1 MKDKRKFTF
10 RTIIIAFLFGSFVAL
25 GSVYLYFVPIKS
37 MLLIT
42 EDDMTTIEDV
52 LDRVGKYYEIDR
64 EIGGSYLY
72 DLDEEEFEDN
82 VAKEMIELID
92 DDYAYYYTKEE
103 YTNWK
108 DSLKSSYSGIG
119 ITYTKIDGQY
129 IVIELYPNGPAENA
143 GMEVGDV
150 IRYVDGESYDDINLM
165 SDNIMGKVGTEV
177 TITID
182 RDEDTFDLDIIRT
195 KIDNKTVKYEILE
208 EDIGYI
214 DISSFGMDTA
224 DEFEKALLEFR
235 NNSVKKMIIDLR
247 NNPGGLVSTC
257 LEITDSLLP
266 ECKMLITRNKDENEE
281 IYNSDVSTTDME
293 YVILVNENSA
303 SASEIMSVA
312 IKDNE
317 GGTIIGTQT
326 FGKGVMQEN
335 VELSDGSAIKLTTM
349 EYFSPDGNII
359 NKIGVTPD
367 VIIKNDDNLENDE
380 QMDKAIEILAK

>member
-1 MKDKRKFTF
+1 
-10 RTIIIAFLFGSFVAL
+10 
-25 GSVYLYFVPIKS
+25 
-37 MLLIT
+37 
-42 EDDMTTIEDV
+42 
-52 LDRVGKYYEIDR
+52 
-64 EIGGSYLY
+64 
-72 DLDEEEFEDN
+72 
-82 VAKEMIELID
+82 
-92 DDYAYYYTKEE
+92 
-103 YTNWK
+103 
-108 DSLKSSYSGIG
+108 
-119 ITYTKIDGQY
+119 
-129 IVIELYPNGPAENA
+129 
-143 GMEVGDV
+143 
-150 IRYVDGESYDDINLM
+150 
-165 SDNIMGKVGTEV
+165 
-177 TITID
+177 
-182 RDEDTFDLDIIRT
+182 
-195 KIDNKTVKYEILE
+195 
-208 EDIGYI
+208 
-214 DISSFGMDTA
+214 
-224 DEFEKALLEFR
+224 
-235 NNSVKKMIIDLR
+235 LR